1 MSGRPFSWT
10 GLLVLV
16 LGAFMSILDGS
27 IINVALPR
35 LMAIFGVTPD
45 EIQWVMTAYLLTSGV
60 VVPVTG
66 YLGDR
71 FGYKRVYIYS
81 LAAFTVGSALCGAA
95 WSNNSLIVFRVIQ
108 ALGGGMLIPLSMS
121 IIFRMVPREKIG
133 MAMGVWGIAATMAP
147 AVGPTLGGYL
157 VDYYNWQL
165 IFTINIP
172 VGVIA
177 VILSY
182 IFIDETPLLKGLKFD
197 IIGSALSCAGLFLL
211 LLALSQGQDE
221 GWTSQYIVTLFVLAG
236 FLLLVF
242 CLWEL
247 YVPHPML
254 DIRLFTNGVFA
265 ASTVAM
271 SMTTIAMFA
280 AIFLVPLYCQSLQ
293 GLTPMQT
300 GLLMMPMA
308 LATGFMMPISGKL
321 FDKVGALPLGL
332 VGMAVAVAFTYKLS
346 FITLETSFF
355 ELQLILVLRAVG
367 LGLCMMPIST
377 AGMNTIPPVLVGRA
391 SAINNLFRQISA
403 SLGIA
408 YMTYI
413 MLDRQARHSAWLS
426 DGISWTSPAA
436 VETYQRL
443 NTVASSSFG
452 PGTGDVL
459 ALGYMNMLVQ
469 KEAMVQGIGDALLI
483 SALIGLLTIP
493 LMFPL
498 RKKRVEEARKKEMAR
513 YAHLMGPGPGSGGSP
528 GSGSPGGGPPG
539 SGPPGG
545 GPPGPGRPGMGPPPK
560 PALESPGT

>member
-1 MSGRPFSWT
+1 MSDRPFSWA

-35 LMAIFGVTPD
+35 LMSIFGVTPD

-95 WSNNSLIVFRVIQ
+95 WSNNSLIAFRVIQ

-121 IIFRMVPREKIG
+121 IIFKMVPREKTG

-172 VGVIA
+172 VGIIA

-182 IFIDETPLLKGLKFD
+182 IFIEETPLIKGLKFD
-197 IIGSALSCAGLFLL
+197 IMGSALSCAGLFFL

-247 YVPHPML
+247 YSPHPML

-265 ASTVAM
+265 ASTAAM
-271 SMTTIAMFA
+271 SLTTIAMFA

-321 FDKVGALPLGL
+321 FDKIGALPLGL
-332 VGMAVAVAFTYKLS
+332 VGMAVAVFYTYKLA
-346 FITLETSFF
+346 FITLDTSFF
-355 ELQLILVLRAVG
+355 DLQLILVLRAVG

-413 MLDRQARHSAWLS
+413 MLDRQAHHSAWLS
-426 DGISWTSPAA
+426 DGINWTSPAA
-436 VETYQRL
+436 VETYHRL
-443 NTVASSSFG
+443 NTVASSFG
-452 PGTGDVL
+452 PGTGDAL
-459 ALGYMNMLVQ
+459 AQGYMNMLVQ
-469 KEAMVQGIGDALLI
+469 KQAMVQGVGDALLI
-483 SALIGLLTIP
+483 SALIGFLTIP
-493 LMFPL
+493 LLFPL

-513 YAHLMGPGPGSGGSP
+513 YAHLMGPGPG
-528 GSGSPGGGPPG
+528 GGPPA
-539 SGPPGG
+539 GG
-545 GPPGPGRPGMGPPPK
+545 GPPPK
-560 PALESPGT
+560 PALEAPGT